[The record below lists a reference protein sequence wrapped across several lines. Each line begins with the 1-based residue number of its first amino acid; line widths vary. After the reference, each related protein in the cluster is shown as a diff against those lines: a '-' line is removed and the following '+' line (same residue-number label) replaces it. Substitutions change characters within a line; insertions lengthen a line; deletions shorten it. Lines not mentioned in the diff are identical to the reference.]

1 MKTSVFPDKNTQPGF
16 NESTMVTGSLIHKRK
31 HLPIRNLKAGS
42 ASDPRILILWKTG
55 NVTP

>member
-1 MKTSVFPDKNTQPGF
+1 MKTSMFPDKNMQPGF
-16 NESTMVTGSLIHKRK
+16 SETTKVAGRLIYKRK
-31 HLPIRNLKAGS
+31 QLPIRNLKAGS